1 MRKLEIE
8 FEEKYKEIYNT
19 REALI
24 NGKSEIDSELTKA
37 FDEVATKMQDAD
49 YEKIEITPCDVKGIQ
64 NSPKGVSDFWIKAIL
79 NHPLGAMVSEKDRPI
94 LGYLSNIQ
102 LDLHDEELGE
112 GYNLIFTFLPNSYF
126 EGTVLKKEL
135 HMKDKG
141 ILDKCIATKI
151 EWKDGC
157 NPTIKK

>member
-49 YEKIEITPCDVKGIQ
+49 YEKIEITPCDVKGI
-64 NSPKGVSDFWIKAIL
+64 
-79 NHPLGAMVSEKDRPI
+79 
-94 LGYLSNIQ
+94 
-102 LDLHDEELGE
+102 
-112 GYNLIFTFLPNSYF
+112 
-126 EGTVLKKEL
+126 
-135 HMKDKG
+135 
-141 ILDKCIATKI
+141 
-151 EWKDGC
+151 
-157 NPTIKK
+157 